1 MKLYRLIS
9 WLLLGAAAGCGDP
22 GAPRYAGTTP
32 PVASAFGAC
41 AFCHDP
47 ESSAMLPVAA
57 SLNCVV
63 CHVDA
68 RPGFAG
74 KGHRTIPAVSL
85 VPSFP
90 PSGHRLGD
98 EAALGACAYCHHQ
111 TAADILVFAD
121 RLQCETCHTAS
132 LSPNFGPNH
141 RSLPDAAIVPAS
153 PSPPHVLGREEQQW
167 GNCGLCHYSAS
178 KAMADRF
185 GAPGELT
192 CATCHVEQAVGRFGP
207 GHYDLPGTARVPSAA
222 PRGHQPGQEA
232 QWGSCAFCHNAEARA
247 LETVL
252 GSPVELACS
261 TCHEDR
267 TPGRFGA
274 GHRGRPDRSLVPD
287 APRDPHRPLP
297 DAAASGSCA
306 FCHAGFANNIAS
318 VVGELACT
326 TCHREQLAGQYGP
339 GHRERTNPDL
349 VPAFVGA
356 DHKLGAL
363 RPFGAC
369 AFCHRDIG
377 ENVVASDA
385 GDLGCMLC
393 HEKRLAEFGP
403 GHRSL
408 PSAALVP
415 SFVGVRHDSGP
426 ARTFGTCAFC
436 HRSTTN
442 RALEFTHGRL
452 EVSCELCHAEATSE
466 RFGPGHQSIVS
477 CIACHGTDRKTHQDP
492 NQGTAYECAVC
503 HEPHGSENLFLIREQ
518 LTTPSGR
525 TAPVRLDN
533 LRGVADGGFAGASTP
548 GTGLCEVCHTN
559 TRFFRSD
566 GTGEPHLTFPCFT
579 CHPHALGFSV
589 RP

>member
-74 KGHRTIPAVSL
+74 PRHRTIPTVSL

-178 KAMADRF
+178 KAMADRL

-192 CATCHVEQAVGRFGP
+192 CTTCHVEQAVGRFGP
-207 GHYDLPGTARVPSAA
+207 GHYDLPGTARVPSSA

-369 AFCHRDIG
+369 AFCHRDIA

-525 TAPVRLDN
+525 TAPVRFDN